1 MVFKAIKKPT
11 NGDTI
16 QYTSCYLISAG
27 SYYSHPDPD
36 QLFYLF
42 FENIADKTE
51 MLLEK

>member
-1 MVFKAIKKPT
+1 MVFKAMKKPT

-27 SYYSHPDPD
+27 SYHSSPDPD